1 MLRNGKWQILNL
13 LLPGDLVGIPGSFL
27 KRAANSVTAIT
38 DLTMNVYALDS
49 YVQLCYRS
57 EKLIAGSER
66 RVKFVDASAMR
77 RLPIINRRTWHQF
90 RRGPPS
96 SVCAPASAA

>member
-66 RVKFVDASAMR
+66 RVEFVDASAMQA
-77 RLPIINRRTWHQF
+77 LAHYQPQNL
-90 RRGPPS
+90 
-96 SVCAPASAA
+96 APVPTRAPV